1 MADFFRGVSNF
12 FGLTPTDDDV
22 DYDDRYD
29 RYDSR
34 AEDDYEDSYRDSRDS
49 RADRTD
55 RAERAGRSRYS
66 LRDEDSHE
74 TAARDE
80 RDSRELD
87 DHGVEEGRYGSLHS
101 VEAPREPEHV
111 FIKPESSFQDK
122 YSKAPEIGK
131 SFRDGDIVTF
141 DLSEL
146 DPAEAKRYVDFVA
159 GLVFGLRGRLKADGS
174 VFTLYP
180 HGCDVNE
187 RQYDRMSG

>member
-22 DYDDRYD
+22 DFDDRYD

-34 AEDDYEDSYRDSRDS
+34 FEDDYEQSYADSRG
-49 RADRTD
+49 TD
-55 RAERAGRSRYS
+55 RPDR
-66 LRDEDSHE
+66 
-74 TAARDE
+74 
-80 RDSRELD
+80 
-87 DHGVEEGRYGSLHS
+87 GRYGLRAGAQGTSARSTRTSREQLMDERAPKEHYGSLYS
-101 VEAPREPEHV
+101 VDDNREPEHV

-146 DPAEAKRYVDFVA
+146 DPSEAKRYVDFVA

-180 HGCDVNE
+180 HGCEVSE
-187 RQYDRMSG
+187 PQYDRMSG